1 MGRPVASKPQS
12 LSQAYGALVAMMVF
26 WGLSFVATKVALE
39 TFPTFT
45 LIFCRFALA
54 SSFFLLLMVR
64 KGFPSL
70 SLRDHGRIFLVALFE
85 PGLYFVFETIGLQ
98 YTSAAKASLIIATV
112 PLFVMVFA
120 FFFLRERTNLA
131 TFLGIGISL
140 FGIFLLIRADPHFA
154 WSLGTSFMGDLLIF
168 GAVLSAALYTV
179 SARAAGRKSSA
190 LDVTGLQ
197 MCYGAL
203 FYFPPFLWELPG
215 LRWSALSGRSVAAL
229 LYLALFATIAAFFC
243 YNYAL
248 SRIPATKASVFVNGI
263 PVVTTI
269 GAWIVLGERL
279 TPLQMAGGGLV
290 LFGVFLTNRLKT

>member
-1 MGRPVASKPQS
+1 MTSSHPS
-12 LSQAYGALVAMMVF
+12 LSLAYSALVAMMLF

-45 LIFCRFALA
+45 LVFCRFALA
-54 SSFFLLLMVR
+54 SSFFLMILVR
-64 KGFPSL
+64 KGIPAL
-70 SLRDHGRIFLVALFE
+70 SAKDHGRILLVALFE

-112 PLFVMVFA
+112 PLFVMIFA

-131 TFLGIGISL
+131 SFLGIGVSL

-154 WSLGTSFMGDLLIF
+154 WSLGTSFLGDLLIF

-179 SARAAGRKSSA
+179 TARTAGRKTSA
-190 LDVTGLQ
+190 LSVTGLQ

-203 FYFPPFLWELPG
+203 FYFPAFLWELPS
-215 LRWSALSGRSVAAL
+215 LKWSAFSARSVAAL
-229 LYLALFATIAAFFC
+229 LYLALFASIGAFFC

-263 PVVTTI
+263 PVITTLA
-269 GAWIVLGERL
+269 AWALLGEML
-279 TPLQMAGGGLV
+279 TPLQMAGGALV
-290 LFGVFLTNRLKT
+290 LFGVYLSNRLKI